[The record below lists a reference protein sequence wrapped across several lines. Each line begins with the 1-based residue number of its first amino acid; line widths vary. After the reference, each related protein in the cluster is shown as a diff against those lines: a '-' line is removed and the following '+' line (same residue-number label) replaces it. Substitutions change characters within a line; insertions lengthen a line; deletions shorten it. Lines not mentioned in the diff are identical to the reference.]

1 MRLTTRRRYAVTAM
15 LDVAMH
21 QQNGPV
27 SLTDISRRQGISQS
41 YLEQLFSKLR
51 RRRLVKSVRGP
62 GGGYVING
70 DLEDIAVTHIID
82 AIDEKSLLK
91 GTMDC
96 NTGKMI
102 TCDCAGQTSCLT
114 QRLWSDL
121 SDVMHQFL
129 NKITLAQLMEQH
141 REYP

>member
-21 QQNGPV
+21 QQNRPV
-27 SLTDISRRQGISQS
+27 SLTDISQRQGISQS
-41 YLEQLFSKLR
+41 YLEQIFAKLR
-51 RRRLVKSVRGP
+51 RERLVKSVRGP

-82 AIDEKSLLK
+82 AIDEKSLLEGK
-91 GTMDC
+91 IDC

-102 TCDCAGQTSCLT
+102 TCDCDRQTSCLT
-114 QRLWSDL
+114 QQLWSDL
-121 SDVMHQFL
+121 SDVMHEFL
-129 NKITLAQLMEQH
+129 NHVTLAQLMEQH
-141 REYP
+141 REYL